1 MLVNEDCIILLID
14 FSKQVFNNV
23 VECGKWWIFILYFY
37 LPNHPLGMTNYIG
50 EFACKVDAKG
60 RVMMP
65 AGLLKQFPA
74 DLRESFVINRSVFQR
89 CLVLY
94 PIDLWNET
102 MQDLGKLNRFVKE
115 NDDFVRLFTNGAVK
129 VEVDATNRILLPKR
143 LAEYASIASD
153 LVFTANLNKIEIW
166 SAQGHDSVMG
176 AFDADSFAQLA
187 ERVMGR
193 LNNPSE

>member
-1 MLVNEDCIILLID
+1 
-14 FSKQVFNNV
+14 
-23 VECGKWWIFILYFY
+23 
-37 LPNHPLGMTNYIG
+37 MTNYIG

-74 DLRESFVINRSVFQR
+74 DLRETFVVNRSVFQR

-94 PIDLWNET
+94 PLDLWNET
-102 MQDLGKLNRFVKE
+102 MNDLGKLNRFVKE
-115 NDDFVRLFTNGAVK
+115 NDDFIRLFTNGAVR

-143 LAEYASIASD
+143 LSEYAGISSD

-166 SAQGHDSVMG
+166 SSSGHDSVMG
-176 AFDADSFAQLA
+176 DFDADSFAQLA

-193 LNNPSE
+193 LNQNEIQQ

>member
-1 MLVNEDCIILLID
+1 
-14 FSKQVFNNV
+14 
-23 VECGKWWIFILYFY
+23 
-37 LPNHPLGMTNYIG
+37 MTNYIG

-94 PIDLWNET
+94 PMDLWNET